1 MSEQY
6 ANIPSPCYVCDE
18 SKLEQNLKLM
28 QHVQE
33 QAGVEIILAL
43 KGFSMWS
50 TFPLIK
56 QYLKGATS
64 SGVWEARL
72 AREEMGGDVHVFSPA
87 YKPRDIE
94 QLLTLVNHMSFNSLG
109 QWQRYKDQIVASEVS
124 AGLRINPENQEA
136 DTPLYDPCAPGSRLG
151 ILAKDIEGVDL
162 SGIEGFHCHNLCE
175 CDSFAAERTLKAIED
190 KFGKYLPQLKWLNL
204 GGGHLMTRKGY
215 DVEHLITTLKAFKTK
230 YPNLHIVMEPGS
242 AVAWQ
247 CGPLIAE
254 VVDIVEN
261 EDKILIL
268 DISATAHMPDVLEM
282 PYRPVITGAG
292 LADEKAFTYKIGG
305 NSCLAGDAMEA
316 YSFDQ
321 ALVPGS
327 RLIFEDMLHYTMVK
341 TTFFNGVQHP
351 GIGILRKN
359 GEFEMIRE
367 FSYEDFKGRLS

>member
-1 MSEQY
+1 MSAQF

-33 QAGVEIILAL
+33 QAGIEIILAL

-87 YKPRDIE
+87 YKPHDIE
-94 QLLTLVNHMSFNSLG
+94 QLLGLVNHMSFNSLS
-109 QWQRYKDQIVASEVS
+109 QWHRYKNQILASDVS

-175 CDSFAAERTLKAIED
+175 CDSFAAMRTLNAIEE

-215 DVEHLITTLKAFKTK
+215 DVEHLIATLKAFKAK

-292 LADEKAFTYKIGG
+292 LANEKAFTYKIGG
-305 NSCLAGDAMEA
+305 NSCLAGDVMEA

-351 GIGILRKN
+351 GIGILRKD

>member
-305 NSCLAGDAMEA
+305 NSCLAGDVMEA

>member
-1 MSEQY
+1 MSAHY
-6 ANIPSPCYVCDE
+6 ANIPSPCYVCEE
-18 SKLEQNLKLM
+18 SKLEENLKLM
-28 QHVQE
+28 QYVQE

-87 YKPRDIE
+87 YKPKDIE
-94 QLLTLVNHMSFNSLG
+94 QLLGLVNHMSFNSLG
-109 QWQRYKDQIVASEVS
+109 QWQRYKDQILTSSVS
-124 AGLRINPENQEA
+124 PGLRINPENQEA

-151 ILAKDIEGVDL
+151 ILAKDLENFDL
-162 SGIEGFHCHNLCE
+162 SSIEGFHCHNLCE
-175 CDSFAAERTLKAIED
+175 CDSFAAERTLNAIEE
-190 KFGKYLPQLKWLNL
+190 KFAQYLPQLKWLNL

-215 DVEHLITTLKAFKTK
+215 DIEHLIATLRAFKAK
-230 YPNLHIVMEPGS
+230 YPHLHIVLEPGS

-261 EDKILIL
+261 EDRILIL

-292 LADEKAFTYKIGG
+292 LPNEKPY
-305 NSCLAGDAMEA
+305 NGDVIEA
-316 YSFDQ
+316 YSFDEPL
-321 ALVPGS
+321 APGS
-327 RLIFEDMLHYTMVK
+327 RLIFEDMMHYTMVK

-351 GIGILRKN
+351 AIGILRKN
-359 GEFEMIRE
+359 GEFDLVRE
-367 FSYEDFKGRLS
+367 FHYEDFKGRLS